1 MKKKNLKKLSL
12 NKNAVSNLDEVS
24 GGLQAQAQIPVPV
37 GTNVASGCP
46 DICQPLTNYNCATQ
60 NNQCASS
67 VVAWCNVS
75 CWIC

>member
-1 MKKKNLKKLSL
+1 MKKKKINKLSL
-12 NKNAVSNLDEVS
+12 NKKAISNLDEVS
-24 GGLQAQAQIPVPV
+24 GGLQIGTPVPV

-46 DICQPLTNYNCATQ
+46 GVCTPLTNFNCATQ

-67 VVAWCNVS
+67 VVAWCNLS

>member
-1 MKKKNLKKLSL
+1 MKKKKINKLSL
-12 NKNAVSNLDEVS
+12 NKNAVSNLDKVS
-24 GGLQAQAQIPVPV
+24 GGAPIPV

-46 DICQPLTNYNCATQ
+46 GACTPLTNHNCATD

-67 VVAWCNVS
+67 VVAWCNLS